1 MELNEAII
9 KRRSVR
15 KYTDYRVTDDEIRAV
30 LEAARFAPSW
40 ANSQVWEFIVV
51 RDPAVIRGISATF
64 SEFNPARKH
73 SESASALIVACAKKG
88 VSGCK
93 GGGEDVTKFSNWY
106 MFDLGLAVQN
116 LCLKAHELG
125 LGTVIVG
132 YLDHDK
138 CKALLALP
146 DEYEVV
152 VVLPIGKPAV
162 AGKEGPPRREL
173 REFVHRDRFGNLM
186 PW

>member
-1 MELNEAII
+1 MELNEAIR

-15 KYTDYRVTDDEIRAV
+15 KYTDYRVTDEEIREV
-30 LEAARFAPSW
+30 LEAARLAPSW
-40 ANSQVWEFIVV
+40 ANTQVWEFIVV
-51 RDPAVIRGISATF
+51 RDPDLIRAVAATY
-64 SEFNPARKH
+64 SELNPARKC
-73 SESASALIVACAKKG
+73 SDNASALIVACAKKG

-93 GGGEDVTKFSNWY
+93 GGGEDVTKYSNWY

-146 DEYEVV
+146 DEYEAVA
-152 VVLPIGKPAV
+152 VLPIGRPAV
-162 AGKEGPPRREL
+162 AGKEGPPRRAL
-173 REFVHRDRFGNLM
+173 REFVHGDRFGNPL